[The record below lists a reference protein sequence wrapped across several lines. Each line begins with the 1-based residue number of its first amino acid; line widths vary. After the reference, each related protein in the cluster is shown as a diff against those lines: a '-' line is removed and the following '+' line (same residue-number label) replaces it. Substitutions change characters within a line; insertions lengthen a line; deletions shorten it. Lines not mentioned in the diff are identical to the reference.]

1 MIGDNVA
8 AHIQSLT
15 GNGLVNLAGTTA
27 AGDQTSL
34 AVAVPIGTSDQF
46 GGLIE
51 GIGSFIMD
59 GTGALTTGTIDF
71 SGSGGVQV
79 AAGTL
84 DVSGSISAASLLVA
98 PNATLGGLGLWNFSG
113 AVVFQSGSTVDVTL
127 NGTSPGIQ
135 YTQLV
140 DSNTTAGVSLASP
153 ILIGSVDYQYEQG
166 DLFTIISAPLVTG
179 AFQNVVAGQV
189 VLGDGVL
196 IGASYSGTAVALAPL
211 QSATTTTLESSTT
224 ASNPGQI
231 VTFTALVNTRTSPV
245 SAGAVSF
252 LLGSTVLA
260 TVALAANGTATFSTS
275 SLPLGSYGIIAVYNA
290 AGPNLSS
297 QSPALIQSV
306 VPYTTVTSLAG
317 SPNPSLL
324 GQLVTLTASVT
335 AAGAPV
341 TVGTITFE
349 RGSQVLAV
357 VPLTPSGMASAS
369 VSSLPVGT
377 SGIQAIYSGSVNDQ
391 SSVSSVFKQAVNPLP
406 TMTTLS
412 IVTQSLRH
420 GRMIEYILVATIAP
434 AGGSPTTSPA
444 GVVLFRRNGR
454 TLGKAKVVA
463 GVAQA
468 VLGRSRPSSKLTFVA
483 TFQGNSQ
490 FQASTSL
497 PFRA

>member
-1 MIGDNVA
+1 MPLGPSKPIGPPALPTPFSNVVFPPIATLPRASSTTINFNFVYQFMPLNSITIEGAYTFTGTPVTIDQSLSLANPFTPQSGATTAIIQLAGLELQPGVVVSAASDTTLQLGSTIAPTSLQLVLEGGLTKTGGGNLTIDTQSVSYSNVTTVLPIPAAITDGSITLGTSVNLSGASFQISSQSGLVIGDNVA

-196 IGASYSGTAVALAPL
+196 FGAAIPAPPL
-211 QSATTTTLESSTT
+211 RWLRSSRRQPRHSRVLPPP
-224 ASNPGQI
+224 AIPARSSHLRPWS
-231 VTFTALVNTRTSPV
+231 TRARRLSPRV
-245 SAGAVSF
+245 RSVSF
-252 LLGSTVLA
+252 WARQCSRRLHWPP
-260 TVALAANGTATFSTS
+260 TAR
-275 SLPLGSYGIIAVYNA
+275 
-290 AGPNLSS
+290 
-297 QSPALIQSV
+297 Q
-306 VPYTTVTSLAG
+306 
-317 SPNPSLL
+317 
-324 GQLVTLTASVT
+324 
-335 AAGAPV
+335 
-341 TVGTITFE
+341 
-349 RGSQVLAV
+349 
-357 VPLTPSGMASAS
+357 
-369 VSSLPVGT
+369 
-377 SGIQAIYSGSVNDQ
+377 
-391 SSVSSVFKQAVNPLP
+391 
-406 TMTTLS
+406 
-412 IVTQSLRH
+412 
-420 GRMIEYILVATIAP
+420 
-434 AGGSPTTSPA
+434 
-444 GVVLFRRNGR
+444 
-454 TLGKAKVVA
+454 
-463 GVAQA
+463 
-468 VLGRSRPSSKLTFVA
+468 RSRLHRCPLDLMEWV
-483 TFQGNSQ
+483 
-490 FQASTSL
+490 
-497 PFRA
+497 

>member
-1 MIGDNVA
+1 MHSPPAPLTLA
-8 AHIQSLT
+8 AAVGFKSRPARSTSPGQSVRPLY
-15 GNGLVNLAGTTA
+15 
-27 AGDQTSL
+27 
-34 AVAVPIGTSDQF
+34 
-46 GGLIE
+46 
-51 GIGSFIMD
+51 
-59 GTGALTTGTIDF
+59 
-71 SGSGGVQV
+71 
-79 AAGTL
+79 
-84 DVSGSISAASLLVA
+84 LLR

-196 IGASYSGTAVALAPL
+196 FGASYSGTAVARLR
-211 QSATTTTLESSTT
+211 SSRRQPRHSRVLPPPAIPARSSHLRPWSTHR
-224 ASNPGQI
+224 GM
-231 VTFTALVNTRTSPV
+231 SPV

-341 TVGTITFE
+341 TVGTISFE

-369 VSSLPVGT
+369 GLITPRGHKRDSRR
-377 SGIQAIYSGSVNDQ
+377 
-391 SSVSSVFKQAVNPLP
+391 
-406 TMTTLS
+406 S
-412 IVTQSLRH
+412 I
-420 GRMIEYILVATIAP
+420 A
-434 AGGSPTTSPA
+434 
-444 GVVLFRRNGR
+444 
-454 TLGKAKVVA
+454 
-463 GVAQA
+463 
-468 VLGRSRPSSKLTFVA
+468 GRSTI
-483 TFQGNSQ
+483 
-490 FQASTSL
+490 
-497 PFRA
+497 RAR